1 MVRRVGYPKLDE
13 APSSTS
19 AGAVL
24 NVSTSSHASAS
35 ARTRV
40 TLSQHAHGQH
50 GHHYR
55 LRLHPMFIIIM
66 RVEFLDCCSGDDHGQ
81 PINAP
86 ALMQEEYIEIE
97 KKATPFTRY
106 R

>member
-1 MVRRVGYPKLDE
+1 MRMVSMVIIIVFDF
-13 APSSTS
+13 
-19 AGAVL
+19 
-24 NVSTSSHASAS
+24 
-35 ARTRV
+35 
-40 TLSQHAHGQH
+40 
-50 GHHYR
+50 
-55 LRLHPMFIIIM
+55 MFIIIM